1 MNMTVQVRDT
11 AEITNEPIG
20 SCWLWHRWLRVTVV
34 AGAEYLTCSHC
45 NARKALMRRPG
56 RVEVQLAWV
65 LGNTNQLFIGMDL
78 AVSAKPPRKP

>member
-1 MNMTVQVRDT
+1 MNMTIQVRNV

-56 RVEVQLAWV
+56 RVDVQLAWV
-65 LGNTNQLFIGMDL
+65 LGNANQLFIGTEQKEP
-78 AVSAKPPRKP
+78 SRPPRKP